1 MWMIYKEFSFEAA
14 HRLPY
19 HEGKCRRL
27 HGHSFR
33 GRVYVA
39 SDQLKASGSETG
51 MVMDFGELKAYLD
64 PLVKHYLDHYYL
76 NDSLGL
82 ESPTSEAIAAW
93 IFDKLQAQGLPGLHS
108 VEILETCT
116 SAARYFSPQ
125 LSSLIMTAP
134 ESSLADQPVSKPSQ
148 G

>member
-1 MWMIYKEFSFEAA
+1 MWIIYKEFTFEAA
-14 HRLPY
+14 HQLPH

-39 SDQLKASGSETG
+39 SDRLQSSGSETG
-51 MVMDFGELKAYLD
+51 MVMDFSRLKTYLD
-64 PLVKHYLDHYYL
+64 PLVKNYLDHYYL

-82 ESPTSEAIAAW
+82 ENPTSEAIAAW
-93 IFDKLQAQGLPGLHS
+93 IFQQLADQGVPGLHS

-125 LSSLIMTAP
+125 LSSLISA
-134 ESSLADQPVSKPSQ
+134 E
-148 G
+148 